1 MINGARGLEI
11 GQGMVGSGIQKISIP
26 DPLTKAFQSA
36 SSVACGEFYLIGS
49 AVRKCIL
56 GEPGFCDDIDFMGA
70 FDLDRIQNHFGNQVV
85 RRWDQFRTIKILHD
99 DLEIDFIAETNI
111 RKALEKRDITL
122 SLMCIDRNGIV
133 YDPLNYIDDLRKK
146 IIRIEDAEQKIQA
159 EPDRILRVLRFASTL
174 GYEVEALT
182 RQACMNHAGLMNME
196 NTEYALNKFINMD
209 PGGKEKALALADEF
223 GILGLVNSLISRR
236 SQCRFNLIVYD

>member
-1 MINGARGLEI
+1 
-11 GQGMVGSGIQKISIP
+11 IP

-36 SSVACGEFYLIGS
+36 SSVASGEFYLIGS

-85 RRWDQFRTIKILHD
+85 RRWDQFRTIKVLQD
-99 DLEIDFIAETNI
+99 DLEIDFISDTNI
-111 RKALEKRDITL
+111 REALEKRDITL

-146 IIRIEDAEQKIQA
+146 IIRIEDAEQKTRAGHSFAIGIALSYGGRVEILNAIHRISKEKLETISEEEFSKLLWTKDIPDPDIIIRTSGEKRTSGFLPWQGVYSELFFTDTFWPA
-159 EPDRILRVLRFASTL
+159 FTREEFDRILGEYGKRERRL
-174 GYEVEALT
+174 G
-182 RQACMNHAGLMNME
+182 
-196 NTEYALNKFINMD
+196 K
-209 PGGKEKALALADEF
+209 
-223 GILGLVNSLISRR
+223 
-236 SQCRFNLIVYD
+236 